1 MVNLNKTYILE
12 RLKRILSDDGR
23 KTNIDDLKELK
34 IEDIINIIEI
44 CLEDYKGDK
53 NEN

>member
-12 RLKRILSDDGR
+12 RLKRI
-23 KTNIDDLKELK
+23 NINDLKELK